1 MVLHTSFGRLC
12 VAAAFLAASGGA
24 APARDPKIELKIGG
38 KAQSFT
44 WREYKEDG
52 AELLEETGLRQGIA
66 GSMEMLTWPVGC
78 RVELEVGGGRVNY
91 DGETWGG
98 DPVETDVDYSF
109 VGLDLYLMGRIPLG
123 LRSGCAI
130 RIVSGLALDVWSR
143 DLNSTG
149 QATGYVEDWLNIE
162 GRLGLGADLAFGP
175 IVHLTFE
182 AGAKVPVYTQ
192 NSPDILDG
200 VVLKPEQA
208 VTPFASLRLEVTHAF
223 IEVQYEHWKWDPS
236 DTEWDPDVGGVLQ
249 PESEAFIVALNVGA
263 CWRL

>member
-1 MVLHTSFGRLC
+1 MGDPQRAGRDPRRNAVPAYRGFPGKAAAINLLRVLH
-12 VAAAFLAASGGA
+12 LAGVVGLGAMLLSGAPWQGCGAYCLLVLIPGGA
-24 APARDPKIELKIGG
+24 I
-38 KAQSFT
+38 
-44 WREYKEDG
+44 
-52 AELLEETGLRQGIA
+52 
-66 GSMEMLTWPVGC
+66 
-78 RVELEVGGGRVNY
+78 
-91 DGETWGG
+91 
-98 DPVETDVDYSF
+98 
-109 VGLDLYLMGRIPLG
+109 
-123 LRSGCAI
+123 
-130 RIVSGLALDVWSR
+130 LALDVWSR

-149 QATGYVEDWLNIE
+149 QARGYVEDWLNIE

-175 IVHLTFE
+175 IVHMTFE

-200 VVLKPEQA
+200 VVLKPEQV

-236 DTEWDPDVGGVLQ
+236 DTEWDPEVGGVLQ